1 MEIKVYRAS
10 SVQEALQLVRE
21 DLGPKAVVLET
32 RQVQAGGFLGL
43 WRRNTLL
50 EVTATNDAGR
60 AFWSPQEG
68 PMDHGID
75 LSEQLPFNPS
85 TKAA

>member
-10 SVQEALQLVRE
+10 SVQEALQWVRE
-21 DLGPKAVVLET
+21 DLGPKAVILET

-43 WRRNTLL
+43 WRRERWL
-50 EVTATNDAGR
+50 EVTATVDAGP
-60 AFWSPQEG
+60 AFWSPYKG

-75 LSEQLPFNPS
+75 LSEALPLKPS
-85 TKAA
+85 AEAA